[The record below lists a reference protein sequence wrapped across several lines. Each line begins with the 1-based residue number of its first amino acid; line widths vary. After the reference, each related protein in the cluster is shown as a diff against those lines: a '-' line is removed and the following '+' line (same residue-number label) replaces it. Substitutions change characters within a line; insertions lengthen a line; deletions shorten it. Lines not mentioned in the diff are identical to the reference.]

1 MARNNELA
9 ADIHRI
15 REILA
20 AIHDPYARYQLT
32 LLLEAAARM
41 FVSDVTGIPGKAL
54 KGKRQC
60 KITHNILPN

>member
-20 AIHDPYARYQLT
+20 TIHDPYDRYQLT
-32 LLLEAAARM
+32 LLLETAARM
-41 FVSDVTGIPGKAL
+41 FVSDLTGIPGKTL